1 MFRDKEKNLQRLEK
15 ELLAEEIDKKLPI
28 WEQENW
34 DPEDGETDLP
44 AEDAPEE
51 AELLPEEEVPVGK
64 KKMSRLMKLSITA
77 LCLLVGILLVVL
89 YWLIRFF

>member
-51 AELLPEEEVPVGK
+51 VPVGK